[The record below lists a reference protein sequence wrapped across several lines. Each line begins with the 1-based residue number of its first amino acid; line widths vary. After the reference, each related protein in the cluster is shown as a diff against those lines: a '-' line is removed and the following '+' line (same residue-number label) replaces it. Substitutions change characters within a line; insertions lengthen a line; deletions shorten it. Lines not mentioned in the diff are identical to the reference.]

1 MKFNEDSRV
10 KIPAILHLMRLGYS
24 YLSLKHA
31 QWDAETNIFKDI
43 FKEKLLEI
51 NEGFTDADFKRVYD
65 DVSIALEN
73 EDLGKQFYEMLT
85 TRSGTRLIDFENFEN
100 NSFHVVT
107 ELPFKNGDDEFRPDI
122 VLLINGLPLV
132 FIEVK
137 KPNNLDGTLAEK
149 NRMHARF
156 QNKKFRKFINLTQ
169 FMLFSNNMEYDDEST
184 ETLQGAFYA
193 STSYHKAIFNYFR
206 EENEAQL
213 SDVLQYISD
222 EDENSVLKDNNLASI
237 KNSPEFLTNK
247 NPKLP
252 TQRIC
257 TSLLSK
263 HRLAF
268 VLRYAIAYVHET
280 RGLEKH
286 IMRYPQL
293 FATLAIKEKLE
304 QGADRGIIWHTQ
316 GSGKTALTYYNVHHL
331 TDYYQS
337 KNSIP
342 KFYFIVDRLDLLT
355 QAKSE
360 FTARGLKVH
369 VINSRDEFARDIKN
383 TSAIHNAAGAREITV
398 VNIQKFKDDP
408 DVVKQTDYNLNIQ
421 RIYFLDEVHRSYNP
435 EGSFLANLEQSD
447 KNAVKIGLTGTPLI
461 GNQWKSKDL
470 FGNYIHKYYYNSSI
484 KDGYTLRLIREDI
497 ETSYKM
503 QMEQALEEIDIL
515 KGDGDKKYVF
525 AHDKYCEPLLDY
537 IVTDFENSRMRFND
551 NSIGGMVVCDSA
563 DQARTLIRI
572 FEKKY
577 SLKIEEQHDSLMAA
591 EPETDYGNNQRA
603 ARKVTSAALILHDE
617 GDKLTRKDQV
627 DAFKDGQI
635 DLLFVYNML
644 LTGFDAKRLKKLYIG
659 RVIKSH
665 NLLQTL
671 TRVNRTYKDF
681 KYGYVVDFADIKQEF
696 KKTNEAYF
704 NELQDE
710 LGDELV
716 HYSNLFKSQEEIEQE
731 IEEIKDTLLYYDTK
745 NKELFSQQISEI
757 NDRESILKIAK
768 ALNTAKSLYNLI
780 RLSGN
785 YELLKKLDFRQLN
798 VLATMAQDRLNLI
811 NTKEKLEKNVDTTNL
826 LNTALEDVVFAFAKL
841 SEEEMR
847 LADEL
852 KDILKRTREHL
863 GGNLDPID
871 PYFISLREEL
881 ERLFKKKNLTDV
893 SKAEMAENIDAL
905 NEIFELSKRL
915 ERQNKLIAAKYEND
929 NKYMRVHK
937 RLSEKDPI
945 TEKESKLFEALQD
958 LKQAADEQILQNSHQ
973 LDNEAYITK
982 MMGRLI
988 LEELMDKHKIPL
1000 NAATTKRINTLLVNE
1015 YMNEYLGKSA

>member
-85 TRSGTRLIDFENFEN
+85 SRSGTRLIDFENFEN

-222 EDENSVLKDNNLASI
+222 EEENSVLKDNNLASI
-237 KNSPEFLTNK
+237 KNSPEFITNK

-263 HRLAF
+263 DRLAF

-369 VINSRDEFARDIKN
+369 IINSRDEFARDIKN

-421 RIYFLDEVHRSYNP
+421 RVYFLDEVHRSYNP

-461 GNQWKSKDL
+461 GNQWKSKDI
-470 FGNYIHKYYYNSSI
+470 FGGYIHKYYYNSSI

-603 ARKVTSAALILHDE
+603 ARKVTSAALILHDAGSKSDLKME
-617 GDKLTRKDQV
+617 I
-627 DAFKDGQI
+627 DAFKDGKI

-731 IEEIKDTLLYYDTK
+731 IGEIKDTLLYYDTK

-826 LNTALEDVVFAFAKL
+826 LNTALEDVIFAFAKL

-852 KDILKRTREHL
+852 KDRLRRTREHI
-863 GGNLDPID
+863 GGNLDPAD
-871 PYFISLREEL
+871 PQFISLREEL
-881 ERLFKKKNLTDV
+881 ERLFRKKNLTDL
-893 SKAEMAENIDAL
+893 SETQMAENIKAL
-905 NEIFELSKRL
+905 DEFFELSIRI